1 MSKDFTVYAS
11 LLAERPEDVAVIA
24 SWLAERARAEAASLQ
39 EAAEDTSSFIQDNV
53 RLAEASG
60 GYDVGIASGQIR
72 ILSKRFTSDPDV
84 VPFVAVLEEWEEGM
98 WLVAPFSQYS
108 TPATPG
114 EMATGEDSFGLEV
127 LQVWNSRTVQTTLL
141 ERSFLFGEIPAET
154 VAEASALFRHELGG
168 TDLPSGFKSRR
179 GAPIAIKD
187 DPRRDYLAES
197 IARLAPLSNAVLKL
211 AERSGKET
219 KRLFLDAD
227 FLRLSIREK
236 IPQRLAAATEKDST
250 FMLLLEGETEEDI
263 RKTCVEC
270 RLLNDFLD
278 LYPGDDPYRLI
289 FKAESELP
297 SISADAPVSILA
309 RNRETLEIVGKGVL
323 NGDTSEIIV
332 TTIPDIKD
340 PIETPDQMVLVLA
353 RD

>member
-211 AERSGKET
+211 AERAGKET
-219 KRLFLDAD
+219 KRLFLDAN

-236 IPQRLAAATEKDST
+236 IPHRLAAATEGDST
-250 FMLLLEGETEEDI
+250 LMLLLEGETEADI

-270 RLLNDFLD
+270 RLLNDFRSIN
-278 LYPGDDPYRLI
+278 PGKDPYRLL

-297 SISADAPVSILA
+297 PTPTSATVSILA
-309 RNRETLEIVGKGVL
+309 RNRETLEVVGEGVL
-323 NGDTSEIIV
+323 YGDTGEIIV
-332 TTIPDIKD
+332 TTMSDIKD
-340 PIETPDQMVLVLA
+340 PIETPDQMILVFA